1 MASKILIVEDEPD
14 IVELLVYNLHQAG
27 FKTDAALNGAD
38 ALEQV
43 KIQQPDLVLLD
54 LLLPEVDGLEVCR
67 TLKRDPETASIPII
81 MLTAKGE
88 AIDRIVGLE
97 LGADDYIT
105 KPFSPREVMLRIRAV
120 LRRAPNVPRN
130 KPLNQIQID
139 ELKIDLDRH
148 QVFSNGS
155 VIDLTATEFKIL
167 SLFAHSPGRVFTRS
181 ILMDAVWGQEYYG
194 IERTIDTHVSRLRRK
209 LGQFGERIETVH
221 GVGYRLKE

>member
-27 FKTDAALNGAD
+27 FKAEAVFNGAD
-38 ALEQV
+38 ALERV
-43 KIQQPDLVLLD
+43 KIEQPDLVLLD

-120 LRRAPNVPRN
+120 LRRAPNVPRSR
-130 KPLNQIQID
+130 PANQIQID
-139 ELKIDLDRH
+139 DLKIDLDRH
-148 QVFSNGS
+148 QVFSDGS

-194 IERTIDTHVSRLRRK
+194 IERTMDTHVSRLRRK

>member
-14 IVELLVYNLHQAG
+14 IVELLVYNLDQAG
-27 FKTDAALNGAD
+27 FKTEAVFNGAD
-38 ALEQV
+38 ALDRV
-43 KIQQPDLVLLD
+43 KVQAPDLVLLD

-130 KPLNQIQID
+130 KPANQIQID
-139 ELKIDLDRH
+139 GLKIDLDRH

-194 IERTIDTHVSRLRRK
+194 IERTMDTHVSRLRRK

>member
-14 IVELLVYNLHQAG
+14 IVELLVYNLDQAG
-27 FKTDAALNGAD
+27 FKTEAVFNGAD
-38 ALEQV
+38 ALDRA
-43 KIQQPDLVLLD
+43 KIEPPDLVLLD

-67 TLKRDPETASIPII
+67 TLKRNPETAGIPII

-120 LRRAPNVPRN
+120 LRRAPNVARS
-130 KPLNQIQID
+130 KPSNQIRIHD
-139 ELKIDLDRH
+139 LKIDLDKH
-148 QVFSNGS
+148 QVFSDGD

-194 IERTIDTHVSRLRRK
+194 IERTMDTHVSRLRRK

>member
-1 MASKILIVEDEPD
+1 M
-14 IVELLVYNLHQAG
+14 YNLDQAG
-27 FKTDAALNGAD
+27 FKTEAVFNGAD
-38 ALEQV
+38 ALDRV
-43 KIQQPDLVLLD
+43 KVQAPDLVLLD

-105 KPFSPREVMLRIRAV
+105 KPFSPREVILRIRAV
-120 LRRAPNVPRN
+120 LRRTPNAPRN

-194 IERTIDTHVSRLRRK
+194 IERTMDTHVSRLRRK

>member
-27 FKTDAALNGAD
+27 FETDAVLNGAD

-43 KIQQPDLVLLD
+43 KIEPPDLVLLD

-67 TLKRDPETASIPII
+67 TLKRDPETTGIPII

-105 KPFSPREVMLRIRAV
+105 KPFSPREVLLRVRAV
-120 LRRAPNVPRN
+120 LRRTPNLPRN
-130 KPLNQIQID
+130 SPANQIQID
-139 ELKIDLDRH
+139 NLKIDIDKH
-148 QVFSNGS
+148 QVFSNGD

-194 IERTIDTHVSRLRRK
+194 IERTMDTHVSRLRRK